1 MKEIKHSMFRA
12 SQALSHLSKATHRS
26 YFGCDEID
34 KEAAKDEMVSLRE
47 TLEALQAR
55 LWAERKSG
63 LLLILQ
69 GLDTAGKDGTVRRVF
84 SGFNPQGV
92 KVYDFKVP
100 SEVELSHDFLWRV
113 HLAVPSRGEIAL
125 FNRSHYE
132 DLLVPVVNR
141 TISDAVFAER
151 VQSINEFEAHLARNG
166 FHVVKVFINISKPEQ
181 KARLQERID
190 DPAKNWKFDGSDLVT
205 RSHFEEYVR
214 QYARVI
220 ELTDHEHAPWYV
232 VPGDQKWF
240 RDRAVLQIVAHHLR
254 SLDPK
259 FPPPP
264 RPLDGIVI
272 PD

>member
-1 MKEIKHSMFRA
+1 MKAIRHSIFRA
-12 SQALSHLSKATHRS
+12 SQALPHLEKATHRS
-26 YFGCDEID
+26 FFGCDDIEKD
-34 KEAAKDEMVSLRE
+34 VAKSEMDLLRE
-47 TLEALQAR
+47 TLEAQQAR
-55 LWAERKSG
+55 LWAEKKSG

-100 SEVELSHDFLWRV
+100 SAVELAHDFLWRV

-132 DLLVPVVNR
+132 DLLVPVVNK
-141 TISDAVFAER
+141 TISEATFAER
-151 VQSINEFEAHLARNG
+151 VQSVNEFESHLSKNG
-166 FHVVKVFINISKPEQ
+166 FHVVKIFINISKDEQ
-181 KARLQERID
+181 KSRLQERID
-190 DPAKNWKFDGSDLVT
+190 DPTKNWKFDGSDLIT
-205 RSHFEEYVR
+205 RAHFEEYVR
-214 QYARVI
+214 HYARVI

-264 RPLDGIVI
+264 KPLDGIVI

>member
-1 MKEIKHSMFRA
+1 MD
-12 SQALSHLSKATHRS
+12 T
-26 YFGCDEID
+26 
-34 KEAAKDEMVSLRE
+34 LRE
-47 TLEALQAR
+47 TLEGLQGR
-55 LWAERKSG
+55 LWAEKKSG
-63 LLLILQ
+63 LLLVLQ

-92 KVYDFKVP
+92 QVYDFKVP
-100 SEVELSHDFLWRV
+100 SEVELAHDFLWRV
-113 HLAVPSRGEIAL
+113 HMAVPRRGEIAL

-132 DLLVPVVNR
+132 DLLVPVVNKA
-141 TISDAVFAER
+141 ISEAKFAER
-151 VQSINEFEAHLARNG
+151 VRSVNDFEAHLARNG
-166 FHVVKVFINISKPEQ
+166 FHVVKIFINISKAEQ
-181 KARLQERID
+181 KVRLQERID
-190 DPAKNWKFDGSDLVT
+190 DPTKNWKFDGSDLVT
-205 RSHFEEYVR
+205 RTHFEEYVR

-264 RPLDGIVI
+264 KPIEGVII

>member
-1 MKEIKHSMFRA
+1 LA
-12 SQALSHLSKATHRS
+12 QATHRS
-26 YFGCDEID
+26 FFGCEDIE
-34 KEAAKDEMVSLRE
+34 KEVAKGEMDTLRE
-47 TLEALQAR
+47 TLEGLQGR
-55 LWAERKSG
+55 LWAEKKSG
-63 LLLILQ
+63 LLLVLQ

-92 KVYDFKVP
+92 QVYDFKVP
-100 SEVELSHDFLWRV
+100 SEVELAHDFLWRV
-113 HLAVPSRGEIAL
+113 HMAVPRRGEIAL

-132 DLLVPVVNR
+132 DLLVPVVNKA
-141 TISDAVFAER
+141 ISEAKFAER
-151 VQSINEFEAHLARNG
+151 VRSVNDFEAHLARNG
-166 FHVVKVFINISKPEQ
+166 FHVVKIFINISKAEQ
-181 KARLQERID
+181 KVRLQERID
-190 DPAKNWKFDGSDLVT
+190 DPTKNWKFDGSDLVT
-205 RSHFEEYVR
+205 RTHFEEYVR

-264 RPLDGIVI
+264 KPIEGVII

>member
-12 SQALSHLSKATHRS
+12 SQALSHLSKATSRS
-26 YFGCDEID
+26 FFGCDEIA
-34 KEAAKDEMVSLRE
+34 KEDAKLQMNELRE
-47 TLEALQAR
+47 MLEALQAR
-55 LWAERKSG
+55 LWAEKKSG

-100 SEVELSHDFLWRV
+100 SAVEMAHDFLWRV

-141 TISDAVFAER
+141 SISEAIFAER
-151 VQSINEFEAHLARNG
+151 VQSVNEFEAHLARNG
-166 FHVVKVFINISKPEQ
+166 FHVVKIFINISKAEQ
-181 KARLQERID
+181 KERLQERID
-190 DPAKNWKFDGSDLVT
+190 DPSKNWKFDGSDLIT
-205 RSHFEEYVR
+205 RAHFDDYVR

-264 RPLDGIVI
+264 KPLDGIVI